1 MVGCGW
7 FIGLYMHYLFTSIII
22 LASTYSTVSIGQQ
35 ARVDSQPINP
45 QFSQCIERLSQ
56 RARTEGFDDTLIEQT
71 LGRASEIKRVIALDK
86 KQPEFTQSFS
96 AYLYGRVNDQRIRR
110 GRELYR
116 QYQPLLQQL
125 TAEYGI
131 PGQYLIAFWG
141 LETNYGGYLGKMPII
156 DSLATLACDARRSEF
171 FSQELMLSLQLMDQ
185 YGYDLDKMRGSWAGA
200 MGNTQF
206 MPSTYVKYARDG
218 DGDGKVDLW
227 QSVPDALTSS
237 AHFLNGLGWQEKLR
251 WGREVIL
258 PSGFD
263 YQLAGRQ
270 QSLTVAQWRD
280 LGMVMANGAQL
291 PANNNIVATL
301 LVPAGHNGPAFLL
314 YDNFEIIMKWNRS
327 EFYALSVGHLADRI
341 VGGYDLTQQ
350 PSKKAVV
357 KVSQVESLQQQ
368 LTDLGFDTNGIDG
381 VMGPGTR
388 AAVSQFQAQQGLI
401 ADGFPSKGVFE
412 RLAELKAEK
421 K

>member
-1 MVGCGW
+1 
-7 FIGLYMHYLFTSIII
+7 MHYLVTSILL
-22 LASTYSTVSIGQQ
+22 LASTYSSVGVSQQ
-35 ARVDSQPINP
+35 SRVEQTQQSPE
-45 QFSQCIERLSQ
+45 FSQCIQRLSD
-56 RARTEGFDDTLIEQT
+56 RARAEGFREPLIEQT
-71 LGRASEIKRVIALDK
+71 LGQVQEIKRVIALDK

-96 AYLYGRVNDQRIRR
+96 AYLYGRVNEQRIRR
-110 GRELYR
+110 GRELYQ
-116 QYQPLLQQL
+116 QYQPLLKQL

-171 FSQELMLSLQLMDQ
+171 FSQELMLSLQLMDE
-185 YGYDLDKMRGSWAGA
+185 YGYDLDKMKGSWAGA

-218 DGDGKVDLW
+218 DGNGKVDLW
-227 QSVPDALTSS
+227 KSIPDALTSS
-237 AHFLNGLGWQEKLR
+237 ANFLNGLGWQEQER

-258 PSGFD
+258 PSGFN

-270 QSLTVAQWRD
+270 QTMTVAEWGAM
-280 LGMVMANGAQL
+280 GMVMANGQKL
-291 PANNNIVATL
+291 PAIEHINATL
-301 LVPAGHNGPAFLL
+301 LVPAGHQGPAFLL

-341 VGGYDLTQQ
+341 VGGYDLTQR
-350 PSKKAVV
+350 PSAKAVV
-357 KVSQVESLQQQ
+357 KVSEVEGLQQR
-368 LTDLGFDTNGIDG
+368 LTDLGFDTNGVDG

-388 AAVSQFQAQQGLI
+388 AAVSRFQAEQGLI
-401 ADGFPSKGVFE
+401 ADGFPSEAVFS
-412 RLAELKAEK
+412 RLAELDAEQ
-421 K
+421 

>member
-1 MVGCGW
+1 
-7 FIGLYMHYLFTSIII
+7 
-22 LASTYSTVSIGQQ
+22 
-35 ARVDSQPINP
+35 
-45 QFSQCIERLSQ
+45 
-56 RARTEGFDDTLIEQT
+56 
-71 LGRASEIKRVIALDK
+71 
-86 KQPEFTQSFS
+86 
-96 AYLYGRVNDQRIRR
+96 
-110 GRELYR
+110 
-116 QYQPLLQQL
+116 
-125 TAEYGI
+125 
-131 PGQYLIAFWG
+131 
-141 LETNYGGYLGKMPII
+141 
-156 DSLATLACDARRSEF
+156 
-171 FSQELMLSLQLMDQ
+171 
-185 YGYDLDKMRGSWAGA
+185 

-237 AHFLNGLGWQEKLR
+237 AHFLNGLGWQQKLR

-401 ADGFPSKGVFE
+401 ADGFPSKRVFE
-412 RLAELKAEK
+412 RLTELKAEK